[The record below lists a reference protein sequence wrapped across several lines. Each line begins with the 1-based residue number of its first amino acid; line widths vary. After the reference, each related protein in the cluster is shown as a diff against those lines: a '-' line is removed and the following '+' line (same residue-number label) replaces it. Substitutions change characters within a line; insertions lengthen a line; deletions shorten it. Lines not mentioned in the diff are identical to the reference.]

1 MSYVRLFYLWKKLL
15 TLKQASLILNGILLL
30 AVAYLYYL
38 RFNDGTT
45 AESIPVSGPAMDS
58 KIVFVNSDS
67 LMDNYSLFED
77 MLESMGKKRDSLD
90 KVLMNKG
97 GLLEK
102 EIKEYQERAAG
113 MSAGERQLREE
124 SLMKKQQA
132 LMDER
137 DNLLDKLKEEEAE
150 LTDSIHSDLMSYLKV
165 FNKKHGYDFILGYS
179 RGGGILLAS
188 DSLDITKQ
196 VVDGLNKK

>member
-1 MSYVRLFYLWKKLL
+1 MSGFSIFEKNSYI
-15 TLKQASLILNGILLL
+15 LKQASLILNAILIL

-38 RFNDGTT
+38 QFSKNSQEENV
-45 AESIPVSGPAMDS
+45 AISGPAMNA

-67 LMDNYSLFED
+67 LMDNYGLFKD
-77 MLESMGKKRDSLD
+77 MLESMGSKRDSLD

-97 GLLEK
+97 SLLEK
-102 EIKEYQERAAG
+102 EIKDYQERAAG
-113 MSAGERQLREE
+113 MSTGERQLREE

-132 LMDER
+132 LMEER
-137 DNLLDKLKEEEAE
+137 DMLLEKLKDEETE

-165 FNKKHGYDFILGYS
+165 FNKVHGYDFILGYS

-196 VVDGLNKK
+196 VVKGLNQK